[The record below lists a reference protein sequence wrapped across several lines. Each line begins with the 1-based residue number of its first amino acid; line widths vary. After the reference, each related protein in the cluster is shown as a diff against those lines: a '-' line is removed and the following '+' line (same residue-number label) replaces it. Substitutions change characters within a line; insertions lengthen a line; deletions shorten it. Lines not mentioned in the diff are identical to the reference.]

1 MEQLLG
7 KIHHLYT
14 ENIQNQ
20 IYASNVL
27 NNAIAQG
34 AKKIVETLLSDRK
47 IIVCG
52 QGKNYALAQIL
63 VANLLHK
70 CELARP
76 SFPAVL
82 LSLDG
87 ALFSTLSQENPNSNP
102 YLYQLEAI
110 GKAGDL
116 LIIFSESDIPNL
128 LEMMQNANEKKI
140 NMIVLTSCR
149 NERVK
154 SYLAEKD
161 IEITV
166 PAEKISR
173 ILEQHLFISNILCE
187 LVDFSLF
194 SQN

>member
-1 MEQLLG
+1 MKQLLE
-7 KIHHLYT
+7 KMHDLYT
-14 ENIQNQ
+14 ESIQNQ
-20 IYASNVL
+20 VLASSML
-27 NNAIAQG
+27 TESLAQG
-34 AKKIVETLLSDRK
+34 AKKMVETLLSGHK

-70 CELARP
+70 CELTRP

-87 ALFSTLSQENPNSNP
+87 AVFSAISQENPNNNP
-102 YLYQLEAI
+102 YLRQFEAVS
-110 GKAGDL
+110 KAGDL
-116 LIIFSESDIPNL
+116 LIIFNEDNTPDL
-128 LEMMQNANEKKI
+128 LEIMQNANEKDV
-140 NMIVLTSCR
+140 NMLAITANH

-166 PAEKISR
+166 PAQKASR
-173 ILEQHLFISNILCE
+173 VLEQHLFISNILCE